1 MATAKSGTVG
11 KSWCV
16 VRIIRES
23 TVASPMPASNI
34 RSAGGVG
41 RSCASSSAARLTTT
55 AFSLHV
61 LTNVRYFW
69 RLS

>member
-1 MATAKSGTVG
+1 MATASSGTVG
-11 KSWCV
+11 NSWCV

-23 TVASPMPASNI
+23 TVASPIPASKI
-34 RSAGGVG
+34 RSDGGVG
-41 RSCASSSAARLTTT
+41 RSWESSSADRLTTT
-55 AFSLHV
+55 AFSLQV